1 MSNIDVN
8 NIKYREVNA
17 MLQLL
22 ENSQYI
28 NIWRGIMSVNKSL
41 RCEKNNN
48 NKKTHRNNK
57 VGIIFILFAT
67 IMLVIAGGRLYSDN
81 KEIQIQKGIASNII
95 RFHVRAESD
104 SEQDQWIKLKVKAAV
119 LDYISPVLSNS
130 CSVDESRQIL
140 ESESGNIQ
148 EVAVNT
154 LRSLGDESDVSV
166 YFENCYFPMKTYGDM
181 TFPPG
186 EYEAFRVDIGDAK
199 GKNWWCVLYP
209 PLCFVD
215 AVYGEVPEE
224 SKKELKG
231 VLTEDEYRAVS
242 GENVKFRFKYLK
254 VLNKFLE

>member
-1 MSNIDVN
+1 MSAKRYLKYEKQGK
-8 NIKYREVNA
+8 NIKAYK
-17 MLQLL
+17 
-22 ENSQYI
+22 NS
-28 NIWRGIMSVNKSL
+28 KA
-41 RCEKNNN
+41 
-48 NKKTHRNNK
+48 
-57 VGIIFILFAT
+57 GIIFILLAT

-81 KEIQIQKGIASNII
+81 KYVQIQRGIASNII

-104 SEQDQWIKLKVKAAV
+104 SEHDQWIKLKVKAAV
-119 LDYISPVLSNS
+119 LDYISPVLSDS
-130 CSVDESRQIL
+130 HSVDESRQIL
-140 ESESGNIQ
+140 DNESDNIRN
-148 EVAVNT
+148 VAVTT

-224 SKKELKG
+224 SKKELRG

-242 GENVKFRFKYLK
+242 GENVRFRFKYLK
-254 VLNKFLE
+254 VLNQFLE